1 MVTKVKRHRGNGRTG
16 RRPAAVPS
24 GRQVLVE
31 AALKLFGLYGYQG
44 ASLRGLAREA
54 GVDIAL
60 VTRLFG
66 SKAGLWDAML
76 DDLVEKRIAR
86 FDARLDGLQD
96 PSRPLAVRLKDMIDL
111 FIDIAGS
118 VPDFLRLLLQDDQE
132 GDGRISNAVEKLVLP
147 VKNGMAPVIIEGI
160 AAKLVR
166 DINPDMVFLVM
177 TSTVAVAFGAPLFLS
192 ATAAPATQADLPN
205 RLRDALTKVLFVS
218 AS

>member
-1 MVTKVKRHRGNGRTG
+1 MRKKPVVKEHQSHRGKSRTG

-76 DDLVEKRIAR
+76 DDLVEKRVSR
-86 FDARLDGLQD
+86 FDARLDALQD
-96 PSRPLAVRLKDMIDL
+96 QSRPVRLRLKEMIDL
-111 FIDIAGS
+111 FID
-118 VPDFLRLLLQDDQE
+118 
-132 GDGRISNAVEKLVLP
+132 
-147 VKNGMAPVIIEGI
+147 
-160 AAKLVR
+160 
-166 DINPDMVFLVM
+166 
-177 TSTVAVAFGAPLFLS
+177 
-192 ATAAPATQADLPN
+192 
-205 RLRDALTKVLFVS
+205 
-218 AS
+218 